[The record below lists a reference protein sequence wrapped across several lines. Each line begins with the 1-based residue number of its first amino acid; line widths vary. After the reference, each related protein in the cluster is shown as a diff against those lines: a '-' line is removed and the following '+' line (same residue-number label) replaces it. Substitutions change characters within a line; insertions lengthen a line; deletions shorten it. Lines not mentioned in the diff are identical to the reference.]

1 MTAQRSRLDFSGQTI
16 FVGVDVSNKSW
27 SVSIFSAQGEHKTFC
42 QPPQAQVLVNYL
54 QRNFPGAEYRCV
66 YEAGY
71 SGFWPHQALTEAG
84 VQCLVVNPA
93 DVPTKGHERR
103 RRRDPVDSR
112 KLARALRNGELLG
125 VYVPSRSAQEAR
137 SLVRQ
142 RHELVKKQT
151 RCKNQIWALLR
162 FYGYQLPEELQ
173 ASRWSGAFIA
183 HLHALLFV
191 TASGRQ
197 SLDLLLLELAY
208 LRALIAGATVAI
220 RKLSKQECYRERVR
234 LLLTVPGVGA
244 LTAMTLLVE
253 LVDLSRFKNADQLA
267 SYVGLV
273 PDEDSSG
280 DSQLQTGLTRRRN
293 AHLRHLL
300 VECAWVAL
308 RKDPALLH
316 KFEQL
321 TAGGQMKKTQAII
334 RLARKLLC
342 RIRRVLVTGEPYVLG
357 VIE

>member
-1 MTAQRSRLDFSGQTI
+1 MTAKRSRLDFAGQTI
-16 FVGVDVSNKSW
+16 SVGIDVSSKSW
-27 SVSIFSAQGEHKTFC
+27 SVSIFSAHGEHKTFC
-42 QPPQAQVLVNYL
+42 QPPQPQLLVNYL
-54 QRNFPGAEYRCV
+54 QRHFPGAHYRCV

-71 SGFWPHQALTEAG
+71 SGFWMYQALTEAG

-112 KLARALRNGELLG
+112 KLARALRNDELQG
-125 VYVPSRSAQEAR
+125 VYVPSRQDQEAR

-162 FYGYQLPEELQ
+162 FYGYELPEELQ
-173 ASRWSGAFIA
+173 TSRWSAAF
-183 HLHALLFV
+183 LVQLQALPFA

-197 SLDLLLLELAY
+197 ALDLLLLELSH
-208 LRALIAGATVAI
+208 LRALIAEATRAI
-220 RKLSKQECYRERVR
+220 RKLSGQGYYHERLA
-234 LLLTVPGVGA
+234 LLLTVPGVGV

-253 LVDLSRFKNADQLA
+253 LVDLSRFKSADQLA

-280 DSQLQTGLTRRRN
+280 DSQLHTGLTRRRN

-334 RLARKLLC
+334 RIARKLLC

-357 VIE
+357 VVE